1 MTDGLGFLG
10 QLEQVI
16 AARRSAPADTSYTAS
31 LLASGRQRIAQKVG
45 EEGVE
50 LALAG
55 VGDDRSQVVSES
67 ADLIY
72 HVLVLL
78 AARDIALAEIVEE
91 LERRHRA

>member
-1 MTDGLGFLG
+1 MTKALSFLG

-16 AARRSAPADTSYTAS
+16 ADRRKAPPETSYTAS
-31 LLASGRQRIAQKVG
+31 LLQADSHRLAQKIG

-55 VGDDRSQVVSES
+55 VGDDPERIVAEA
-67 ADLIY
+67 ADLLY

-78 AARDIALAEIVEE
+78 AKNQLSLSDVVAE
-91 LERRHRA
+91 LERRHTR

>member
-1 MTDGLGFLG
+1 MTNASGFLQ
-10 QLEQVI
+10 QLERVI
-16 AARRSAPADTSYTAS
+16 AERRSAAPDGSYTAS

-55 VGDDRSQVVSES
+55 VGDDRTRVVAET
-67 ADLIY
+67 ADLLY

-78 AARDIALAEIVEE
+78 AARDISLDEVLEE
-91 LERRHRA
+91 LERRHRP

>member
-1 MTDGLGFLG
+1 MTNASGFLQ
-10 QLEQVI
+10 QLERVI
-16 AARRSAPADTSYTAS
+16 AERRSAAPDGSYTAS

-55 VGDDRSQVVSES
+55 VGDDRARVVAET
-67 ADLIY
+67 ADLLY

-78 AARDIALAEIVEE
+78 AARDISLDEVLEE
-91 LERRHRA
+91 LERRHRP